1 MTDELLIQRL
11 SNLYRFLEDEG
22 WYTKA
27 NTAAYAS
34 ARLQELL
41 DLYNEQTNQLDSARH
56 SITVLETRVAKLLAR
71 NTND

>member
-11 SNLYRFLEDEG
+11 SNLYRFLEEEG

-27 NTAAYAS
+27 NTAASAS
-34 ARLQELL
+34 ARLQELS